1 MKIIVIAPAGLHLGY
16 LGCYGNLWIDTPCL
30 DALADESTVFDQ
42 HISDC
47 PTALGAWRAW
57 RTGRYSFPLSGS
69 KSAFVPHDSPDILS
83 MLGARGIP
91 SVLIT
96 ESPSAPQANDMN
108 GWQKIHAIS
117 AAKEGSCQ
125 RELWQ
130 LAAEYIRQLSSNDHG
145 LVWLETNRLMP
156 PWFVEESSSDYFS
169 PDPDEDCLE
178 ESIEPLLNPTMGL
191 LDASDE
197 TTFRQL
203 QRTYAAAVS
212 WLDRQLGELLE
223 KLRRHDLYD
232 SWMIIVTSDR
242 GFPLGEHGLVG
253 ASRPW
258 LHEELVH
265 IPLIIRMPH
274 GAAGGARIGALTQPV
289 DLMPTLLEAFDL
301 TSLDCHGSSLLPLI
315 RGEQERIRDYACS
328 GSEIGG
334 ELEYSLRTLDWAFL
348 LPQET
353 GSGGLHPPLR
363 NPQLYVKPDDRW
375 EVNNVLQHHFELAE
389 QLEQTLRAFVKTP
402 TRQAQGLQALGLE
415 TI

>member
-1 MKIIVIAPAGLHLGY
+1 
-16 LGCYGNLWIDTPCL
+16 
-30 DALADESTVFDQ
+30 
-42 HISDC
+42 
-47 PTALGAWRAW
+47 
-57 RTGRYSFPLSGS
+57 
-69 KSAFVPHDSPDILS
+69 
-83 MLGARGIP
+83 
-91 SVLIT
+91 
-96 ESPSAPQANDMN
+96 
-108 GWQKIHAIS
+108 
-117 AAKEGSCQ
+117 
-125 RELWQ
+125 
-130 LAAEYIRQLSSNDHG
+130 
-145 LVWLETNRLMP
+145 
-156 PWFVEESSSDYFS
+156 
-169 PDPDEDCLE
+169 
-178 ESIEPLLNPTMGL
+178 LL
-191 LDASDE
+191 
-197 TTFRQL
+197 RL

-212 WLDRQLGELLE
+212 RLDRQLGELLE
-223 KLRRHDLYD
+223 ELRRHDLYD
-232 SWMIIVTSDR
+232 SWMIIVTADR

-265 IPLIIRMPH
+265 IPLIIRLPH

-328 GSEIGG
+328 GLKIGG

-389 QLEQTLRAFVKTP
+389 QLEQTLRAFLKAP
-402 TRQAQGLQALGLE
+402 TRQTQGLRPLGVE
-415 TI
+415 TVNPDT